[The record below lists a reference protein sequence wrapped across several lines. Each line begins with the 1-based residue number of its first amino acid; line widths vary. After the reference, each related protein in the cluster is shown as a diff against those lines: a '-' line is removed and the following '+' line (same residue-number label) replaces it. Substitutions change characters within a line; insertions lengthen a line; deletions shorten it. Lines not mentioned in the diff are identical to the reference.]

1 MTPLTTPNFTPSRR
15 ASRKYRC
22 DAHAKGDPPTKASDE
37 LRDLMKDWIDDMI
50 GWGQDVRD
58 DIIRLEAA
66 AGLPTGDPADPPPR
80 PWK

>member
-1 MTPLTTPNFTPSRR
+1 MTAPTPPRR
-15 ASRKYRC
+15 ATRSYRC
-22 DAHAKGDPPTKASDE
+22 GPHANDPPPPNVNT
-37 LRDLMKDWIDDMI
+37 LRDRIQDWMDDMI
-50 GWGQDVRD
+50 DWGQDVRD

>member
-1 MTPLTTPNFTPSRR
+1 MTKPTPPRR

-22 DAHAKGDPPTKASDE
+22 GPHANKAPPGEKVDP
-37 LRDLMKDWIDDMI
+37 LRDRIQDWMDDMI

-80 PWK
+80 PWR

>member
-1 MTPLTTPNFTPSRR
+1 MTKPPTPPRR
-15 ASRKYRC
+15 ARQYRC
-22 DAHAKGDPPTKASDE
+22 DKHLSRKPSEQEPE
-37 LRDLMKDWIDDMI
+37 LRKLMQDWMDDMI

-66 AGLPTGDPADPPPR
+66 AGLPTGDPGDPPPR

>member
-1 MTPLTTPNFTPSRR
+1 MTPPTPPTPPNFTPSRR
-15 ASRKYRC
+15 ASRAYRS
-22 DAHAKGDPPTKASDE
+22 DKLEPSPAKWE
-37 LRDLMKDWIDDMI
+37 DLQSRMEDWMDDMI

-80 PWK
+80 PWR